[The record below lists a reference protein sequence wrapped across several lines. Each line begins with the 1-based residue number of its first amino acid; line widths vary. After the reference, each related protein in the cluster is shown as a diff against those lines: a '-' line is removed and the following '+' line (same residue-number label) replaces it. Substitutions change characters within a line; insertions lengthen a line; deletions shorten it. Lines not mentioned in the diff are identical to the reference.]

1 MCYIK
6 VSYRNIFLYCSTICL
21 CLSDSM
27 SAFDDNLPP
36 NRETFK
42 QIPKKPNT
50 LQNWSCYRWKQLIST
65 LEPGTYQEWYNTP
78 IVLFFYPVC
87 LYCICS
93 VFGIIFLNM
102 IQVSAKWLEKT
113 KQFFWKW
120 SWLLGRKYKE
130 MSGGSRLVDNTVLLK
145 TIMNE

>member
-1 MCYIK
+1 M
-6 VSYRNIFLYCSTICL
+6 TIYHL
-21 CLSDSM
+21 K
-27 SAFDDNLPP
+27 
-36 NRETFK
+36 RETFK
-42 QIPKKPNT
+42 QIPKMHNT

-93 VFGIIFLNM
+93 VFGIFFFLNM

-145 TIMNE
+145 TWIIKNSWEIEWHSLKTTCRANIYFKPN